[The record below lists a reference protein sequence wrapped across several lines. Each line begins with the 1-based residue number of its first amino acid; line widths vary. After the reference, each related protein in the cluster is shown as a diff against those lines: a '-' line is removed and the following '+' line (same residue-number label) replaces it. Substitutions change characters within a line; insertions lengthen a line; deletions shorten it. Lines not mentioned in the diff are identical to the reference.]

1 MILLKSPMPLA
12 GRQDV
17 WASEVVI
24 REISPARR
32 DKLFILLNLVGFNL
46 QEKWED
52 MNFGDVA
59 KNGEDYVIL
68 LEKVA

>member
-52 MNFGDVA
+52 MNFGDAA